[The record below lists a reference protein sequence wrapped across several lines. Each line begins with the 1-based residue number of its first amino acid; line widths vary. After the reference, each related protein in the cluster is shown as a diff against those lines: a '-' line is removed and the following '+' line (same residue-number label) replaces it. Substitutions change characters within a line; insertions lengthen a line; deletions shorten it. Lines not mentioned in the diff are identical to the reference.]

1 MEGEP
6 LDEGQVKRLA
16 RACLDN
22 GKVVFSRHAQ
32 QEMAKDSITVVDCR
46 NVLRAGIVE
55 PAEFENGSWRYR
67 IRTNR
72 FYVVVAFRS
81 RSELV
86 VVTAWR
92 IAR

>member
-6 LDEGQVKRLA
+6 LDEGQVRQLA
-16 RACLDN
+16 RAGLDN

-55 PAEFENGSWRYR
+55 PAEFENASWRYR
-67 IRTNR
+67 IRTNQ